1 MVTWDWTD
9 LAESDLSPGT
19 DLVESAISP
28 WTDLAEFAS
37 SPGPVSYTHLTLPT
51 KA

>member
-37 SPGPVSYTHLTLPT
+37 SPGLTYWSLLGQSLDC
-51 KA
+51 